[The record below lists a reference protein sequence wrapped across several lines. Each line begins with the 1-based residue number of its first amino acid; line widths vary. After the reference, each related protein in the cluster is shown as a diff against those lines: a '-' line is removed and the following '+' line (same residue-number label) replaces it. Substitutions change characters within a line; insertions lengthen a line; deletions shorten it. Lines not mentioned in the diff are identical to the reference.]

1 MSKLQQKLLEKMP
14 AHLTKFLDT
23 LTGNELNEL
32 QKIDGRLIA
41 KIYQAGT
48 MFAIDAVLE
57 IKEES

>member
-1 MSKLQQKLLEKMP
+1 MP